1 MLNRFL
7 QFFQRASAQAPVY
20 EVCFERSAGT
30 GNAASASESRN
41 HGGRVMYRL
50 RGLGTMSLAQAIFRQ
65 EGVLDANGNWIT
77 SSLGYRLN
85 NPGNLNYAGQPGAT
99 PSGQGNGSEA
109 QFDSLA
115 DGIAATDAQLALD
128 ASRGLTLAQRLQTWA
143 TGNPSA
149 YVANVSNWLG
159 VDPNTP
165 LSQLVGSDS
174 GDLALAA
181 PDAGSVSDSGDS
193 VDTQV
198 AGLSTVT
205 LVGLGIAALGVL
217 WAVTS

>member
-1 MLNRFL
+1 M
-7 QFFQRASAQAPVY
+7 AY
-20 EVCFERSAGT
+20 
-30 GNAASASESRN
+30 RN
-41 HGGRVMYRL
+41 K

-65 EGVLDANGNWIT
+65 EGVLDANGNWVT

-99 PSGQGNGSEA
+99 PTTSGNGQEA

-143 TGNPSA
+143 TGNQAA

-174 GDLALAA
+174 GDLALAT
-181 PDAGSVSDSGDS
+181 PDSTTSTPDTGSVSDSGDS
-193 VDTQV
+193 VDTSQ
-198 AGLSTVT
+198 AGLSTVAM
-205 LVGLGIAALGVL
+205 VGLGIAGIAVL
-217 WAVTS
+217 WAVAS

>member
-1 MLNRFL
+1 M
-7 QFFQRASAQAPVY
+7 AY
-20 EVCFERSAGT
+20 
-30 GNAASASESRN
+30 RN
-41 HGGRVMYRL
+41 K

-65 EGVLDANGNWIT
+65 EGVLDANGNWVT

-99 PSGQGNGSEA
+99 PTTSGNGQEA

-115 DGIAATDAQLALD
+115 DGIAATDAQLNLD

-143 TGNPSA
+143 TGNQAA

-174 GDLALAA
+174 GDLALATPAAA
-181 PDAGSVSDSGDS
+181 PDSTVVAAAAPDTASVDDSADS
-193 VDTQV
+193 VDTSV
-198 AGLSTVT
+198 AGLSTVAM
-205 LVGLGIAALGVL
+205 VGLGIAGIAIL
-217 WAVTS
+217 WAVS